1 MTADELLGLARGGLL
16 RKVDPVRKGVG
27 GMWVQA
33 ARVHGLFPERVG
45 AQATAVALEDAPECG
60 AAGPRLIDPAGR
72 DEAAEFWQRGPAPAG
87 PPRPARPGGAE
98 AADCGQRARPPACP
112 DCGEHMAGIGED
124 EWLLGRA

>member
-72 DEAAEFWQRGPAPAG
+72 DEAAEFWQR
-87 PPRPARPGGAE
+87 ARA
-98 AADCGQRARPPACP
+98 PACP
-112 DCGEHMAGIGED
+112 DCGEHMAGLGED
-124 EWLLGRA
+124 EWLDRKRTRLNSSHIPLYRMPSSA